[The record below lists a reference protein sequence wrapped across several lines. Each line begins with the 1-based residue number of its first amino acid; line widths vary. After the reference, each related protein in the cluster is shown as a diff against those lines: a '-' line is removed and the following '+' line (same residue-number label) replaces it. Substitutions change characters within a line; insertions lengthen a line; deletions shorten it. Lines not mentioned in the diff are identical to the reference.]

1 MKELLNLGRSQQ
13 IPQKLESK
21 KSHRRKQ
28 QQYPRIFGRPQKVYT
43 RREREKGAEASKTGM
58 TENFPQ
64 INVRPKPHLQATP
77 TTANTIDEK
86 TKTQKNDAEAY
97 HFPLPKI
104 KDKAKILNKARGRK
118 YRTRGGTKTKNYSP
132 RLLRKHT
139 SKKRVE

>member
-1 MKELLNLGRSQQ
+1 
-13 IPQKLESK
+13 
-21 KSHRRKQ
+21 
-28 QQYPRIFGRPQKVYT
+28 
-43 RREREKGAEASKTGM
+43 M

-64 INVRPKPHLQATP
+64 INVRPKPHIQATP

-86 TKTQKNDAEAY
+86 TKNQKNDTEAD

-118 YRTRGGTKTKNYSP
+118 YCPRGGTKMKNYSP
-132 RLLRKHT
+132 HLLRKHA